1 MARYIIT
8 YDLRKPGRNY
18 DELYKRIKSYR
29 SWAHIT
35 ESSWAVA
42 TTQTSG
48 QIRDHL
54 KGAMDSDDKLLVG
67 ILGTSAW
74 FGLPD
79 KVGQWIK
86 DNA

>member
-18 DELYKRIKSYR
+18 DELYKRIKSYGACA
-29 SWAHIT
+29 SIT

-42 TTQTSG
+42 TTQTSE
-48 QIRDHL
+48 QIRDYL
-54 KGAMDSDDKLLVG
+54 KGAMDGNDKLLVG

-74 FGLPD
+74 FGLP
-79 KVGQWIK
+79 KEVTKWLQ

>member
-29 SWAHIT
+29 AWAHIT

-42 TTQTSG
+42 TTQTSE

-54 KGAMDSDDKLLVG
+54 RGVMDSNDKLLVG

-74 FGLPD
+74 SGLP
-79 KVGQWIK
+79 KEITEWLK
-86 DNA
+86 NNA